1 MNALNKPPNHLRN
14 RSSSIFVAGGLLL
27 IAPLFFF
34 LPSAAHAQTQAY
46 GVQQVSAGSAHT
58 CAVTEQGGVKCWGSN
73 GAGQLGDGS
82 TTDRSTQVDA
92 AGLGVGVSA
101 VANGGAHTCA
111 ITSAGGVKCWGSNA
125 SGQLGDGSN
134 SQQNTPVNVNGLASG
149 VVALAAGA
157 SFTCALTSAGG
168 VKCWGLNS
176 SGQLGDNSLF
186 NRATPVDVSG
196 LTANVAV
203 ITAGSNHTCA
213 LLKSGGMK
221 CWGSNA
227 NGQLGDNSTIQRS
240 TAVDVTGLANGVAA
254 IAAGG
259 SHTCASTASGGA
271 KCWGDNASGDLGDNT
286 ATQRTT
292 PVDVVGL
299 TSGVSAVTVGAFH
312 SCALMASGAAKCWG
326 ANTSGQL
333 GDTTT
338 SQRNTATNV
347 PGFNLKVAAITAGN
361 NHTCAV
367 TTGGSL
373 KCWGNNTSG
382 QLGDSTT
389 SNRPSLIGVNGLSFD
404 AAAIAGGQSFTCSP
418 DTGGSLRCWGKNDYG
433 QLGNNTAGEST
444 FKSVPVNVVGLSA
457 GMVSVKEGQ
466 FHSCGLT
473 ASGGVKCWGT
483 NNTSELGL
491 GNAGSSIDLSSVP
504 VDVVGLS
511 SGVVA
516 IDVGR
521 YHSCALTNVGGV
533 KCWGDNFYGQLGDN
547 TTEVR
552 STPVDVIG
560 ATSGIKAIGL
570 GHYHS
575 CALTTSG
582 TVKCWGADAG
592 NEFGD
597 NGAAG
602 EQSHVAVNAANGI
615 TGALALAVGNAH
627 GCVIT
632 ATGGMKC
639 WGSNSSGQLGSGI
652 ADSSSVPIDVAGLSA
667 GVASIAANDNTSC
680 AVMISGALK
689 CWGHNTDGE
698 LGDNTI
704 DNRMIPTDV
713 VGLGSGVAEVALGR
727 YHACARLVGG
737 GLKCWGEN
745 QFGEVGDTTSTQ
757 ANESANIMRSEQRNT
772 PVFVFGFATRPVI
785 TASVN
790 PAAANQGVTFS
801 VIVSGNSP
809 TGTMTFR
816 ANGVVI
822 AGCGAVS
829 LSNAMAT
836 CATPFSTV
844 GTRIITATYS
854 GDSLNAAS
862 MGALA
867 AEQVVTA
874 SAAVKR
880 VATDIDGVG
889 KSALIVRSSNGAGNG
904 NASQAGRLV
913 NNQFQFTPLP
923 DAGSNYRSIGIG
935 DFNGNGKA
943 DLAFQDT
950 TQGEFGDVSVLLDY
964 VAGAAQFSRKV
975 KLPWIVQAVGDL
987 DGDGFD
993 DMVFRFTGDD
1003 GIPNDTGV
1011 SYIWFMN
1018 GSIVNQVRKRGGAPL
1033 NWTLV
1038 GAADING
1045 DGAAD
1050 MVYVSPAN
1058 QVRVLMATPQR
1069 TCANFSGGSLPAG
1082 FQALKVADF
1091 TGLGRGDILH
1101 RNPATGMAMLL
1112 SLDATQVTLPPP
1124 TANPDDPNASCT
1136 PTSQPIATTSY
1147 LLPTVDPTW
1156 QFYGAGDFNGDGI
1169 YDIVWKQPNG
1179 TLTLWLMGANGVP
1192 NIIANA
1198 GTAPAGLSVV
1208 QP

>member
-1 MNALNKPPNHLRN
+1 MNAANKPPNHLRN
-14 RSSSIFVAGGLLL
+14 RSFSILVSGCLLL

-34 LPSAAHAQTQAY
+34 LPSSAHAQTQAY
-46 GVQQVSAGSAHT
+46 GVQQVSAGSAHS

-73 GAGQLGDGS
+73 SAGQLGDGS
-82 TTDRSTQVDA
+82 TTDRNTQVDV

-101 VANGGAHTCA
+101 VVNGGVHTCA
-111 ITSAGGVKCWGSNA
+111 ITSAGGVRCWGSNA

-149 VVALAAGA
+149 VMALAAGA

-186 NRATPVDVSG
+186 NRATPVDVQG
-196 LTANVAV
+196 LTANVAG

-240 TAVDVTGLANGVAA
+240 TAVDVIGLANGVAA

-271 KCWGDNASGDLGDNT
+271 KCWGDNVSGDLGDNT
-286 ATQRTT
+286 ATQRST
-292 PVDVVGL
+292 PVDVIGL

-326 ANTSGQL
+326 ANTFGQL

-338 SQRNTATNV
+338 AQRNAPVSV
-347 PGFNLKVAAITAGN
+347 PGFNLKVASLMAGN
-361 NHTCAV
+361 YHTCAV

-373 KCWGNNTSG
+373 KCWGSNSSG
-382 QLGDSTT
+382 QLGDNTT
-389 SNRPSLIGVNGLSFD
+389 SNRTSLIGVNGLSFD
-404 AAAIAGGQSFTCSP
+404 AAMVAGGQSFTCSP

-444 FKSVPVNVVGLSA
+444 FKSVPNNVVGLST

-473 ASGGVKCWGT
+473 AAGGVKCWGT
-483 NNTSELGL
+483 NNSSELGL
-491 GNAGSSIDLSSVP
+491 GSAGSNVDLSSVP
-504 VDVVGLS
+504 LDVVGLS

-533 KCWGDNFYGQLGDN
+533 KCWGYNFYGELGDN
-547 TTEVR
+547 TTQDR

-560 ATSGIKAIGL
+560 ATSGIKAIAL

-575 CALTTSG
+575 CALTTG
-582 TVKCWGADAG
+582 GIVKCWGANND

-597 NGAAG
+597 NGASGA
-602 EQSHVAVNAANGI
+602 ESHIAVNAANGV
-615 TGALALAVGNAH
+615 TGALALAVGASH
-627 GCVIT
+627 GCVLT

-639 WGSNSSGQLGSGI
+639 WGDNAGGQIGTATTTS
-652 ADSSSVPIDVAGLSA
+652 ASVPVDVAGLDA
-667 GVASIAANDNTSC
+667 GVASIAANDATSC
-680 AVMISGALK
+680 AVMTTGALK
-689 CWGHNTDGE
+689 CWGHNTEGE
-698 LGDNTI
+698 LGDSTI
-704 DNRMIPTDV
+704 DNRLTPTDV

-737 GLKCWGEN
+737 GLKCWGAN
-745 QFGEVGDTTSTQ
+745 TFGEVGDTTSTQ
-757 ANESANIMRSEQRNT
+757 ANENANIMRSEQRNT
-772 PVFVFGFATRPVI
+772 PVYVFGFATRPVI

-790 PAAANQGVTFS
+790 PSASNQGVSYS
-801 VIVSGNSP
+801 VLVSGNNP
-809 TGTMTFR
+809 AGTVTFK
-816 ANGVVI
+816 ANGVTI
-822 AGCGAVS
+822 PGCGAIPI
-829 LSNAMAT
+829 SNSSASCGTIFNA
-836 CATPFSTV
+836 V

-854 GDSLNAAS
+854 GDSLNASS

-874 SAAVKR
+874 ATLVKR
-880 VATDIDGVG
+880 VATDIDGTG
-889 KSALIVRSSNGAGNG
+889 KSALIVRSSNGNI
-904 NASQAGRLV
+904 SQAGRLV

-943 DLAFQDT
+943 DLAFQDI

-964 VAGAAQFSRKV
+964 VTGAAQFSRKV

-1018 GSIVNQVRKRGGAPL
+1018 GSTVNQVRKRGGAPL

-1069 TCANFSGGSLPAG
+1069 TCANFSGGNLPAG

-1101 RNPATGMAMLL
+1101 RNPASGVTMLL
-1112 SLDATQVTLPPP
+1112 ALDATQVTLPPP
-1124 TANPDDPNASCT
+1124 SANPDDPNASCT
-1136 PTSQPIATTSY
+1136 STTQPIATTSY
-1147 LLPTVDPTW
+1147 LLPAVDTTW
-1156 QFYGAGDFNGDGI
+1156 QFYATGDFNGDGI
-1169 YDIVWKQPNG
+1169 VDIVWKQPNG

-1198 GTAPAGLSVV
+1198 GTAPTGFSVA